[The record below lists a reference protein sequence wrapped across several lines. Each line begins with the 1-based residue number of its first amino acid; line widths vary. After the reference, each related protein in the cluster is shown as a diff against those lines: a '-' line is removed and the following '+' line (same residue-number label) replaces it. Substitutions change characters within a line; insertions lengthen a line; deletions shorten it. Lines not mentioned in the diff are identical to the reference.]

1 MRAGVRN
8 RLLPIIKG
16 HNVFRLAGGSP
27 CFQRASR
34 RLFVIFSPVLVDFS
48 ERKSFFLVVEFQQE
62 QIASRPLA
70 MYPFYF
76 GFRFL

>member
-1 MRAGVRN
+1 MINGQR
-8 RLLPIIKG
+8 
-16 HNVFRLAGGSP
+16 VFRLGGGRP
-27 CFQRASR
+27 CFQSASR

-62 QIASRPLA
+62 QIAYSPLA
-70 MYPFYF
+70 MYPFSL